1 MKNRFTLIKS
11 KIHNKNAYNNIYM
24 PSDIYLKYINN
35 CQLQNKTTSENIP
48 PSVFNDELDKNQ
60 SRKWRN

>member
-1 MKNRFTLIKS
+1 
-11 KIHNKNAYNNIYM
+11 M
-24 PSDIYLKYINN
+24 PKDIYLKYINN